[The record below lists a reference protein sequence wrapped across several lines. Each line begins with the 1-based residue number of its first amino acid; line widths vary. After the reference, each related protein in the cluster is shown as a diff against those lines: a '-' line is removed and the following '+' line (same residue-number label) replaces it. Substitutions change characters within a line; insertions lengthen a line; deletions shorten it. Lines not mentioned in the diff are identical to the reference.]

1 MADLID
7 LSRFRI
13 EFMTGGALFKDKMT
27 DLIDFNM
34 IRREFFAGGTAG
46 GIGVFLG
53 FPLDFI
59 KVNLQTHPEKYGSA
73 WQCFKQKIENEGFR
87 SLYRGCVPPIMMQG
101 TTKFLQT

>member
-1 MADLID
+1 MADQID
-7 LSRFRI
+7 LSIFRI
-13 EFMTGGALFKDKMT
+13 EFNVGGTSFKDRMA

-34 IRREFFAGGTAG
+34 IRREFFAGGMAG

-59 KVNLQTHPEKYGSA
+59 KVNLQTHPEKYNSA
-73 WQCFKQKIENEGFR
+73 WQCFKYKIENEGVK

-101 TTKFLQT
+101 TRNLA